1 MAWISFT
8 KINKPTILLMFFFFF
23 SLLSNLLP
31 NYIDGIVPDQIGL
44 FDSVCQIIITL
55 PYFIRK
61 YYKKKKIFK
70 KKLSDYPK
78 EDYIIFILMI
88 IINLIEF
95 TIFLSYDKTLEII
108 QSYYDRYTLNLILLL
123 IFAKYSLYKSNF
135 YSHHIVGLIIVIIGG
150 TADDFHKY
158 EDFTEEKNF
167 IFNWKH
173 IILILMESL
182 FESILITYKKYLI
195 DVKYISI
202 YVVCFIF
209 NFVNIIYIGILYI
222 LKHFNSRIWD
232 LDNTRLDLFA
242 FSFEK
247 DAKVISAFIV
257 SIICNTIYFYFYYKI
272 FYYFTTCHMII
283 PIFIYIII
291 KDLENAID
299 EKEGITHFSSIII
312 GSIII
317 LFGFFICLEI
327 IELNFCNLNKNLRN
341 KIADRGNEQ
350 LKEDFLSIENI
361 YDHKEGMI
369 EKEGEGAIELIPGYL
384 VNLNKRKSSN
394 KNSITSTTL

>member
-1 MAWISFT
+1 
-8 KINKPTILLMFFFFF
+8 
-23 SLLSNLLP
+23 
-31 NYIDGIVPDQIGL
+31 
-44 FDSVCQIIITL
+44 
-55 PYFIRK
+55 
-61 YYKKKKIFK
+61 
-70 KKLSDYPK
+70 
-78 EDYIIFILMI
+78 
-88 IINLIEF
+88 
-95 TIFLSYDKTLEII
+95 
-108 QSYYDRYTLNLILLL
+108 
-123 IFAKYSLYKSNF
+123 
-135 YSHHIVGLIIVIIGG
+135 
-150 TADDFHKY
+150 
-158 EDFTEEKNF
+158 
-167 IFNWKH
+167 
-173 IILILMESL
+173 
-182 FESILITYKKYLI
+182 
-195 DVKYISI
+195 
-202 YVVCFIF
+202 
-209 NFVNIIYIGILYI
+209 
-222 LKHFNSRIWD
+222 
-232 LDNTRLDLFA
+232 
-242 FSFEK
+242 
-247 DAKVISAFIV
+247 
-257 SIICNTIYFYFYYKI
+257 
-272 FYYFTTCHMII
+272 MII